1 MIEQDLQYIT
11 NSDYLIDMRYQRK
24 AIVFLALIGCIL
36 GCGDSFLDSED
47 GPAPE
52 TINFPPLTV
61 EEIEDDFSELTV
73 NTGINDFSLHI
84 ANNQSWDFRLI
95 APELNADELVPL
107 FVHLHGGALT
117 PRDDA
122 HKGTACLIEPAIE
135 GMQAY
140 ILSPNSNGL
149 LWYDAANESQV
160 VNLVNFAI
168 KYLNVDPNRVVV
180 VGYSDGGNGS
190 WFFSDTHPELFSAGI
205 PMAVAYG
212 LRYENGI
219 LIRTEIPLYVIQGEL
234 DSLFPFTNTE
244 TAVELSVAAG
254 SDITLI
260 KAIGLGHF
268 VPCEYLP
275 YLEDAIA
282 WLNTYVWE

>member
-1 MIEQDLQYIT
+1 
-11 NSDYLIDMRYQRK
+11 MRNRQK
-24 AIVFLALIGCIL
+24 AILLSMALIGCIL
-36 GCGDSFLDSED
+36 GCSDSFLDSEVA
-47 GPAPE
+47 PAPE
-52 TINFPPLTV
+52 TINFPPLTI
-61 EEIEDDFSELTV
+61 EEIESDFSELTI
-73 NTGINDFSLHI
+73 NEGINDFSLPI

-95 APELNADELVPL
+95 APALNDEELVPL
-107 FVHLHGGALT
+107 FVNLHGGALT

-135 GMQAY
+135 GMKAY
-140 ILSPNSNGL
+140 ILSPNSKGL
-149 LWYDAANESQV
+149 LWYDVANESQV

-168 KYLNVDPNRVVV
+168 KHLKVDPKRVVV

-205 PMAVAYG
+205 PMATAYG

-219 LIRTEIPLYVIQGEL
+219 LQRTEIPLYVIQGEL
-234 DSLFPFTNTE
+234 DALFPYTNTE
-244 TAVELSVAAG
+244 SAVELSVATG

-260 KAIGLGHF
+260 KAIGLGHS

-275 YLEDAIA
+275 YLKDAMV
-282 WLNTYVWE
+282 WLNDYVWQ